1 MRNVSNICIQADASL
16 IEALEVINRDVLQIA
31 LVIRENGNLQGTV
44 TDGDIRRAILKGL
57 SLTTPVDEIMN
68 KAPVT
73 INATSRER
81 DALFLMQAKGI
92 HQLPVLDDQGQVFGI
107 YVLSDLIAARVKP
120 NTVVIMAGGLGTR
133 LRPLTEE
140 VPKPMLQVG
149 DKPILHTIIEQLKDH
164 GLTNIVLAVNYL
176 SDRIRNYFGTG
187 EAFGVKIQY
196 LQETERMGTAGALTL
211 MPELPPEPLVV
222 MNGDILTNLDFSQ
235 LLQFHQTE
243 GHAVTMCVRNYEY
256 QVPYGVVRLN
266 EDYKVSEIVEKPR
279 HSFLVNAGI
288 YVLNPVTIQVIP
300 PKSYFDM
307 PSFLDL
313 VAKQLEGVGC
323 FPIRDYWI
331 DIGENQEYQRA
342 NTEYRRVFDGKAK
355 NSGVN
360 SR

>member
-92 HQLPVLDDQGQVFGI
+92 HQLPVLDDQGKVLGI

-176 SDRIRNYFGTG
+176 SDRIRDYFETG

-222 MNGDILTNLDFSQ
+222 MNGDILTKVDFSQ

-243 GHAVTMCVRNYEY
+243 GHAVTMCVRNYEFR
-256 QVPYGVVRLN
+256 VPYGVVHLN
-266 EDYKVSEIVEKPR
+266 EDYKVSVIEEKPL
-279 HSFLVNAGI
+279 HSFLVSAGI
-288 YVLNPVTIQVIP
+288 YVLNPETIRMIP

-307 PSFLDL
+307 PSLLDL
-313 VAKQLEGVGC
+313 AAKLPQGVGC

-331 DIGENQEYQRA
+331 DIGENKEYQRA
-342 NTEYRRVFDGKAK
+342 NSEFGRVFNGKA
-355 NSGVN
+355 
-360 SR
+360 